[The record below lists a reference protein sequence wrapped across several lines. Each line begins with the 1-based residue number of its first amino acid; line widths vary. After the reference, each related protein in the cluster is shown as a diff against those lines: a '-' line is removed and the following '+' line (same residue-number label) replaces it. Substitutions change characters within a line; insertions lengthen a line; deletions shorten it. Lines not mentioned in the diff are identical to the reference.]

1 MYAIVD
7 IAGQQFKVHKEQHI
21 FVHRLGIKEGEEVD
35 FENVLLI
42 DAGGKVD
49 IGDPLI
55 KGAKVTA
62 KVVRHGRS
70 KKIKVFKMKRRK
82 GYRRTQGHR
91 QYFTEVLIEAINS

>member
-1 MYAIVD
+1 MFAVI
-7 IAGQQFKVHKEQHI
+7 ES
-21 FVHRLGIKEGEEVD
+21 
-35 FENVLLI
+35 
-42 DAGGKVD
+42 GGKQHKVVKGD
-49 IGDPLI
+49 HLKLELLNEEEGTKIEFDRVLMVSDGKESKIGNPFI
-55 KGAKVTA
+55 EKAKVTA